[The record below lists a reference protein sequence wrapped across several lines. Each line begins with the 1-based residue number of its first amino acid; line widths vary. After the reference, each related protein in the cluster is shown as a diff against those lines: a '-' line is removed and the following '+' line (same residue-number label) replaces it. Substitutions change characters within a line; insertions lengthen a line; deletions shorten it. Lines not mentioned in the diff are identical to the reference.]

1 MRLRLTLGTGGRVLR
16 SGPALFVIFLLL
28 LPAAPGARAADPT
41 LVFRR

>member
-16 SGPALFVIFLLL
+16 SGPALFAIFLLL